1 MISIVMPEFDL
12 FIKRLIKGAQNV
24 FFRDVIKSS
33 SGFNIY
39 KVDGVYLDAI
49 LKIKESLKKDL
60 GSISKSVERNYQGRA
75 NELSNYL
82 EGVVKT
88 NINNNL
94 KGFVASIPKAGKN
107 KQSAGYP
114 DLIVEF
120 ERGKYIYIEIKTYQ
134 KKTINSGLRTFYFKP
149 SEQDKVME
157 SCPHVLM
164 GFEVES
170 LGRNNNSP
178 FKINNFKIMDLYD
191 LKVNLK
197 PEFNAS
203 NPMIY
208 KSCKEI

>member
-1 MISIVMPEFDL
+1 MKTDL
-12 FIKRLIKGAQNV
+12 N
-24 FFRDVIKSS
+24 
-33 SGFNIY
+33 
-39 KVDGVYLDAI
+39 
-49 LKIKESLKKDL
+49 
-60 GSISKSVERNYQGRA
+60 SISKSVERNYQGRA

-82 EGVVKT
+82 EGVIKIH
-88 NINNNL
+88 INNNL

-107 KQSAGYP
+107 KQSTGYP

-120 ERGKYIYIEIKTYQ
+120 ERGKYIYIEVKIYQ
-134 KKTINSGLRTFYFKP
+134 NKAINSSFRTFYFKP
-149 SEQDKVME
+149 SKQDKIME
-157 SCPHVLM
+157 SCPHILI

-170 LGRNNNSP
+170 LGKNNTAP
-178 FKINNFKIMDLYD
+178 FRINNVKIMDLYD

>member
-1 MISIVMPEFDL
+1 MPEFDL